1 MEIKPDNRLIEIAS
15 KVSQLQYIIQAYI
28 DDNQE
33 EKDPRIKDFVEELTN
48 TQNYLSDVKGNIGN
62 QIGGL
67 ITDQIDNNQT
77 NAAMR

>member
-15 KVSQLQYIIQAYI
+15 KVSQLQDIIQAYI

-67 ITDQIDNNQT
+67 IIDLIDNNQI
-77 NAAMR
+77 NVAMR